1 MPAARSTKA
10 SGCPFAYL
18 ASLGARLDAT
28 THALFHSA
36 PAPLLEPAASSDDE
50 AEAPLSARLQAGTSA
65 AHTRIERSRG
75 VRALMG
81 FGAGAEGAA
90 AALERREYMAWL
102 VGLACVYA

>member
-1 MPAARSTKA
+1 MDIIPLSILHSYSWITAPGWYRLVHVV
-10 SGCPFAYL
+10 FA
-18 ASLGARLDAT
+18 
-28 THALFHSA
+28 
-36 PAPLLEPAASSDDE
+36 SDDE